1 MGSAVMLSSLGLVCV
16 CLIVCV
22 SGEDDMVDHLDHGED
37 DMADHMDHIH
47 HHKSKH
53 QDHVHQHKH
62 HEDKTSFGII
72 NVEQHHNKIHD
83 HKYFEDLSVT
93 DESIN
98 ANYYDVIPEKYDEVR
113 LGSQGQDRQDHEH
126 HHQLLEHNDHKDN
139 KHSHDDR
146 HHHQHEYNDHGHRHE
161 EKENTLSLKLG
172 SLSNLSSTTWLA
184 SFSSIA
190 VISIVG
196 LLTVGIIPLLKG
208 PHQESALQLLVSLA
222 VGTLV
227 GDALIH
233 LLPHALDMD
242 HGDTSVIWK
251 GFTAT
256 MTIICFFIMDRVLEG
271 LGHGHS
277 HGPLGLGGHHSDAGS
292 GTDVENLTV
301 NGSDRASRESSPISK
316 VTIVFH
322 SFYASFTGYF
332 LRID

>member
-22 SGEDDMVDHLDHGED
+22 SGEDDMVDHMDHGED

-72 NVEQHHNKIHD
+72 NVEQHHNEIHD

-139 KHSHDDR
+139 EQSYDDR
-146 HHHQHEYNDHGHRHE
+146 HHHRHEYNDHEHHHE
-161 EKENTLSLKLG
+161 ERENILSL
-172 SLSNLSSTTWLA
+172 NLSK
-184 SFSSIA
+184 
-190 VISIVG
+190 IV
-196 LLTVGIIPLLKG
+196 LK
-208 PHQESALQLLVSLA
+208 P
-222 VGTLV
+222 
-227 GDALIH
+227 
-233 LLPHALDMD
+233 
-242 HGDTSVIWK
+242 
-251 GFTAT
+251 
-256 MTIICFFIMDRVLEG
+256 
-271 LGHGHS
+271 
-277 HGPLGLGGHHSDAGS
+277 
-292 GTDVENLTV
+292 
-301 NGSDRASRESSPISK
+301 SP
-316 VTIVFH
+316 
-322 SFYASFTGYF
+322 
-332 LRID
+332 